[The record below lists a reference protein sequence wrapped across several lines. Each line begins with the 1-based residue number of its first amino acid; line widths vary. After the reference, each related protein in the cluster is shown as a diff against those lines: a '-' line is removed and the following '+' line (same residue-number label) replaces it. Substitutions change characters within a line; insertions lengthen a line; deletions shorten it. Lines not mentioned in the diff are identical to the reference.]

1 RSSRLADRKSSHA
14 LEKGTPWSIIAGSQE
29 RGTYPGSP
37 PKAQTPIIA
46 QATVTANQ
54 IRHCHDSAVP
64 PAGERL
70 LDNPPKGQAV
80 HRLRKLSG
88 KRTGGE
94 ATQLEDSCVLLYIYL
109 IAITAEAMSGA
120 LAAGRRNMDLFGV
133 GFIAFITAL

>member
-1 RSSRLADRKSSHA
+1 MSVLPDAWLAPVVLIRSSVTNPPLPRRWMRSKRSSRLADRKSSHA

-29 RGTYPGSP
+29 RGTHPGSP

-54 IRHCHDSAVP
+54 IRHCHGSAVP

-80 HRLRKLSG
+80 HRQIGR
-88 KRTGGE
+88 
-94 ATQLEDSCVLLYIYL
+94 ASCRERV
-109 IAITAEAMSGA
+109 
-120 LAAGRRNMDLFGV
+120 
-133 GFIAFITAL
+133 